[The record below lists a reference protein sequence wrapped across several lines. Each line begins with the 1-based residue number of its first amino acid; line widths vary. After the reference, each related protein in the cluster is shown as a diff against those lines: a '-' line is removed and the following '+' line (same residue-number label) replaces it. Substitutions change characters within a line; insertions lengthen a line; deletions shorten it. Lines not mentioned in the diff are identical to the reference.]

1 MLLKRE
7 RCLEKIRPFYDLG
20 IIKVLVGS
28 RRAGKS
34 KVLEIIINEL
44 KERGVDEQDILY
56 MNFENLDFEEISDY
70 KKLNT
75 YVKEHKGTN
84 KQYLF
89 FDEIQHVSGFEKA
102 INSFRVS
109 FDCSIFITG
118 SNSKMLS
125 SEISTLLS
133 VKIIEHGC

>member
-1 MLLKRE
+1 MN
-7 RCLEKIRPFYDLG
+7 KIF
-20 IIKVLVGS
+20 
-28 RRAGKS
+28 
-34 KVLEIIINEL
+34 
-44 KERGVDEQDILY
+44 Y

-89 FDEIQHVSGFEKA
+89 FDEIQHLSGFEKA
-102 INSFRVS
+102 MNSFRVS

-125 SEISTLLS
+125 SGISTLLS
-133 VKIIEHGC
+133 GKIIEHGC

>member
-1 MLLKRE
+1 MFRK
-7 RCLEKIRPFYDLG
+7 KRPFYDLD

-34 KVLEIIINEL
+34 KVLELIINEL
-44 KERGVDEQDILY
+44 KERGVDEQDIFY

-84 KQYLF
+84 KHYLF
-89 FDEIQHVSGFEKA
+89 FDEIQHVS
-102 INSFRVS
+102 
-109 FDCSIFITG
+109 
-118 SNSKMLS
+118 
-125 SEISTLLS
+125 
-133 VKIIEHGC
+133 

>member
-1 MLLKRE
+1 M
-7 RCLEKIRPFYDLG
+7 
-20 IIKVLVGS
+20 LVGS

-34 KVLEIIINEL
+34 KVLELIINEL

-133 VKIIEHGC
+133 GKIIEDGC

>member
-1 MLLKRE
+1 M
-7 RCLEKIRPFYDLG
+7 
-20 IIKVLVGS
+20 S
-28 RRAGKS
+28 RTWGK
-34 KVLEIIINEL
+34 
-44 KERGVDEQDILY
+44 GVDEQDILY
-56 MNFENLDFEEISDY
+56 INFENLDFEEIFDY

-75 YVKEHKGTN
+75 YVKEHKGAN

-118 SNSKMLS
+118 SSWVCNGKRGNNS
-125 SEISTLLS
+125 
-133 VKIIEHGC
+133 

>member
-1 MLLKRE
+1 MFRKNTS
-7 RCLEKIRPFYDLG
+7 FYDLD

-34 KVLEIIINEL
+34 KVLELIINEL
-44 KERGVDEQDILY
+44 KERGDDEQDILY

-84 KQYLF
+84 KHYLF
-89 FDEIQHVSGFEKA
+89 FDEIQHVSWFEKA

-109 FDCSIFITG
+109 FNCSIFITG

-133 VKIIEHGC
+133 GKIIEHGC